1 MHIEYLER
9 KNSIENIWS
18 LSEVKNCLRVSYDY
32 DDKYIQ
38 GLIQVATESAE
49 NYTGLMIQSRNIT
62 CSIKDTKKDINL
74 KFKPMHNIESVLL
87 MEDAKQMQE
96 DITSK
101 YGECIMR
108 DGRILLSD
116 RYISKDIQ
124 IHYVAGIKDDIP
136 APIKHGILLHIIG
149 LYEYSENPGAMSSV
163 LKDLYTPFRML
174 KI

>member
-1 MHIEYLER
+1 M
-9 KNSIENIWS
+9 
-18 LSEVKNCLRVSYDY
+18 LRVSYDY

-38 GLIQVATESAE
+38 GLIQVAIDSAE
-49 NYTGLMIQSRNIT
+49 NYTGLMIQSRNIV
-62 CSIKDTKKDINL
+62 CSIKDAKKDINL
-74 KFKPMHNIESVLL
+74 KFKPMHGIEAVWL
-87 MEDAKQMQE
+87 MGAQQMQE

-101 YGECIMR
+101 YGECILR
-108 DGRILLSD
+108 DGKISLSE
-116 RYISKDIQ
+116 RYLSKDIQ

>member
-1 MHIEYLER
+1 MHIDYLER

-18 LSEVKNCLRVSYDY
+18 LNEVKNCLRVSYDY

-49 NYTGLMIQSRNIT
+49 NYTGLMIQSRNII

-74 KFKPMHNIESVLL
+74 KFRPMHNIEAVWL
-87 MEDAKQMQE
+87 MDAKQMQE
-96 DITSK
+96 DITTK
-101 YGECIMR
+101 YGECMLR
-108 DGRILLSD
+108 DGKILLSD

-124 IHYVAGIKDDIP
+124 IHYVAGIKDNIP
-136 APIKHGILLHIIG
+136 GPIKHGILLHIIG
-149 LYEYSENPGAMSSV
+149 LYEYSDNPSTMSSV
-163 LKDLYTPFRML
+163 LKDLYTPFRMI

>member
-1 MHIEYLER
+1 MYIDYLER
-9 KNSIENIWS
+9 KNSTENIWS

-38 GLIQVATESAE
+38 SLIEVAIEGAE
-49 NYTGLMIQSRNIT
+49 NYTGLVIQNRNII
-62 CSIKDTKKDINL
+62 CSIKDANKNINL
-74 KFKPMHNIESVLL
+74 KFKPIHKIEAVSLI
-87 MEDAKQMQE
+87 DAKKMQE

-101 YGECIMR
+101 YGECILY

-116 RYISKDIQ
+116 QYVSKDIQ
-124 IHYVAGIKDDIP
+124 VHYAVGTKDNIP
-136 APIKHGILLHIIG
+136 GPIKHGILLHIIG
-149 LYEYSENPGAMSSV
+149 LYEYSENPSSMSSI